1 LTNEPGLVGA
11 PTAQTSRRA
20 VFLSYASED
29 ADAAQR
35 ICAALRAAGIEVWFD
50 QSELRGGDVWDAAI
64 KQQIKA
70 CALFLPII
78 SAHTCARAEGYFR
91 LEWKLAVDR
100 SHLMA
105 ADKAFLVPVVIDAI
119 RDADA
124 RVPDKFRE
132 VQWMRSTGSETSP
145 AFVGR
150 VLQLLSS
157 DKQVAAAPSASPG
170 ETSAATEAFASAS
183 SPAAASAST
192 KTDVSW
198 WSKHARLPVT
208 VRRPIVGRARE
219 LDVFRA
225 AFDRM
230 IAGRRQ
236 LVLISGEPGIGKT
249 RCAEALADM
258 AQDQGA
264 LVLWG
269 RCHEEGGAPSYWP
282 WVQIL
287 RAYIDAS
294 SLDEVRL
301 HMGTAAQDLAALLPE
316 LLDSSQ
322 RTHETA
328 SEIADSCPAR
338 FRAFDA
344 IRRFFHQA
352 TQQVP
357 ITLILDNLHWADTPS
372 LSLLEFLSQELLST
386 RLLIVGTYRDAEASR
401 KTPLHRALGGL
412 RRDSDTERMHLAGL
426 SQIAIGE
433 VATRLCDVRLSPSAI
448 ELIYQQTDGNPLFAI
463 ELITVLVDESAG
475 CEIAAMPAKIPAG
488 VHETIGRRLSR
499 LSERCNELLC
509 VAAVHGRQFTAREIA
524 VAMGEDLQQLLKDLD
539 PAVQAGIIQPNL
551 DVAGGFQF
559 THALIRETIY
569 EDLPPADRMRLHARA
584 GDALVSVHSAH
595 PELALT
601 RIAHHYYQA
610 ASLGTADKAVVYA
623 LRAAESAVR
632 VYAYEDALLHYDR
645 AIETLESG
653 GLIHDERL
661 ARAYVLKSSA
671 LVQLGQVQQSIEVLL
686 EAVNRTRVLGSAGLL
701 VDILMLLALSSR
713 HVEQQHFVPL
723 LERALALLPEV
734 DSTPRAKAL
743 ATLAFAQRTVA
754 DKSRIQPLAEEAVA
768 MASRSC
774 DATARC
780 ACYQLAVMALRGN
793 PETLHRRLVL
803 GHEYIAVARSTGR
816 ADLLAE
822 AYHWQALNYFESGQL
837 AELEALLEHY
847 DGLSTAR
854 FGLHQY
860 QVGAHH
866 VTLALLRGEW
876 GDSERRIEEL
886 LEIGTRTRREDADGV
901 YGAQM
906 FALNRDLGRV
916 HTLAPQI
923 KELAASASKRMWEPG
938 LMLICA
944 EIDLLPQASEI
955 FHRLVERNCC
965 AIRRDDMYMTCLVF
979 CAETCCVLADV
990 EGAKSLYPLLRPYAR
1005 QTANHPTAVC
1015 FGAADLYLA
1024 MLASTAN
1031 WQDRARE
1038 HFEQAL
1044 TLNRAMRAWPSVAR
1058 TLYRYGAF
1066 LVTQQADAEQHL
1078 GLQQLREAAQLARR
1092 LQMTR
1097 LVVDIDTLLNA
1108 PDGAVALPDDLAAHG
1123 V

>member
-1 LTNEPGLVGA
+1 MTNEPGLVGA

-569 EDLPPADRMRLHARA
+569 ED
-584 GDALVSVHSAH
+584 
-595 PELALT
+595 
-601 RIAHHYYQA
+601 
-610 ASLGTADKAVVYA
+610 
-623 LRAAESAVR
+623 
-632 VYAYEDALLHYDR
+632 
-645 AIETLESG
+645 
-653 GLIHDERL
+653 
-661 ARAYVLKSSA
+661 
-671 LVQLGQVQQSIEVLL
+671 
-686 EAVNRTRVLGSAGLL
+686 
-701 VDILMLLALSSR
+701 
-713 HVEQQHFVPL
+713 
-723 LERALALLPEV
+723 
-734 DSTPRAKAL
+734 
-743 ATLAFAQRTVA
+743 
-754 DKSRIQPLAEEAVA
+754 
-768 MASRSC
+768 
-774 DATARC
+774 
-780 ACYQLAVMALRGN
+780 
-793 PETLHRRLVL
+793 
-803 GHEYIAVARSTGR
+803 
-816 ADLLAE
+816 
-822 AYHWQALNYFESGQL
+822 
-837 AELEALLEHY
+837 
-847 DGLSTAR
+847 
-854 FGLHQY
+854 
-860 QVGAHH
+860 
-866 VTLALLRGEW
+866 
-876 GDSERRIEEL
+876 
-886 LEIGTRTRREDADGV
+886 
-901 YGAQM
+901 
-906 FALNRDLGRV
+906 
-916 HTLAPQI
+916 
-923 KELAASASKRMWEPG
+923 
-938 LMLICA
+938 
-944 EIDLLPQASEI
+944 
-955 FHRLVERNCC
+955 
-965 AIRRDDMYMTCLVF
+965 
-979 CAETCCVLADV
+979 
-990 EGAKSLYPLLRPYAR
+990 
-1005 QTANHPTAVC
+1005 
-1015 FGAADLYLA
+1015 
-1024 MLASTAN
+1024 
-1031 WQDRARE
+1031 
-1038 HFEQAL
+1038 
-1044 TLNRAMRAWPSVAR
+1044 
-1058 TLYRYGAF
+1058 
-1066 LVTQQADAEQHL
+1066 
-1078 GLQQLREAAQLARR
+1078 
-1092 LQMTR
+1092 
-1097 LVVDIDTLLNA
+1097 
-1108 PDGAVALPDDLAAHG
+1108 
-1123 V
+1123 